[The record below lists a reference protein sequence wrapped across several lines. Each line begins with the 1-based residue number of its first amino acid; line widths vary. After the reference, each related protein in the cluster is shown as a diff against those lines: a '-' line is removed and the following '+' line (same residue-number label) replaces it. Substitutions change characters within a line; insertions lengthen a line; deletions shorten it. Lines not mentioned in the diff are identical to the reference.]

1 MHGDADRDPGAHAG
15 HGISVPLK
23 TFVLFV
29 FFVVINQ
36 KLLSSA

>member
-23 TFVLFV
+23 TFVDFV
-29 FFVVINQ
+29 FFVVKNQ
-36 KLLSSA
+36 EAFSSV